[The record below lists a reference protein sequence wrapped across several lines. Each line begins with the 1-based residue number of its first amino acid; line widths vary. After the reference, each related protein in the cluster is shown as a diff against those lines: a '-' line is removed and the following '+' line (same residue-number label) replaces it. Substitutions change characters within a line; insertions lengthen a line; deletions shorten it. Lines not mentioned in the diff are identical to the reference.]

1 MKENIYQPF
10 EILFQ
15 ELDQS
20 PKDGHSH
27 NYFELVYIISGTG
40 KQCINKSTFNYHAGH
55 MFLITPEDCHSFHV
69 LTTTKFCFI
78 RFNEDYIKSS
88 YAGTDRASRT
98 ARVQKLEFILQNANH
113 QPGCILRQ
121 PGDKA
126 LVKPMVESILWE
138 YVNRDLYNRELIEQ
152 LVNTL
157 IIVVARNIAKI
168 LPEQVNEATEE
179 RAVNILHY
187 IHQHIFEPE
196 KIRTEL
202 ISKHFGVSEHYLG
215 KYFKKQT
222 GETLQQYVINYKLKM
237 VENRL
242 LHSEMRIGEIAA
254 EMSFTDESHLNKL
267 FKKYRGMSPT
277 EFRKNQLV
285 LE

>member
-1 MKENIYQPF
+1 MKENMYQPF
-10 EILFQ
+10 EVIFK
-15 ELDQS
+15 ELDEC

-27 NYFELVYIISGTG
+27 NFFELVYIISGTG
-40 KQCINKSTFNYHAGH
+40 KQCVNKSTFNYHAGH
-55 MFLITPEDCHSFHV
+55 MFLITPEDCHSFDI
-69 LTTTKFCFI
+69 TTTTTFCFI
-78 RFNEDYIKSS
+78 RFNDQYIKSN
-88 YAGTDRASRT
+88 YRDTDISGKNE
-98 ARVQKLEFILQNANH
+98 RVKKLEFILQNANH

-126 LVKPMVESILWE
+126 LVKPMVDSILRE
-138 YVNRDLYNRELIEQ
+138 YVNRDLYNKELIEQ

-168 LPEQVNEATEE
+168 LPEHVSEGTEQ
-179 RAVNILHY
+179 RAVNILQY

-196 KIRTEL
+196 KIRTDL
-202 ISKHFGVSEHYLG
+202 ISRHFGVSENYLG

-222 GETLQQYVINYKLKM
+222 GETLQQYVINYKLRM

-254 EMSFTDESHLNKL
+254 EMSFTDESHMNKL
-267 FKKYRGMSPT
+267 FKKYKGLTPSD
-277 EFRKNQLV
+277 FRKSAV
-285 LE
+285 SA

>member
-1 MKENIYQPF
+1 MKENMYQPF
-10 EILFQ
+10 EVIFQ
-15 ELDQS
+15 ELDEC

-27 NYFELVYIISGTG
+27 NFFELVYIISGTG
-40 KQCINKSTFNYHAGH
+40 KQCINRSTFNYHAGH
-55 MFLITPEDCHSFHV
+55 MFLITPEDCHSFDIATK
-69 LTTTKFCFI
+69 TTFCFI
-78 RFNEDYIKSS
+78 RFNDQYIKSNYRDADVS
-88 YAGTDRASRT
+88 GKNE
-98 ARVQKLEFILQNANH
+98 RVKKLEFILQNANH

-126 LVKPMVESILWE
+126 LVKPMVDSILRE
-138 YVNRDLYNRELIEQ
+138 YVNRDLYNKELIEH

-168 LPEQVNEATEE
+168 LPEHVSEGTEE

-202 ISKHFGVSEHYLG
+202 ISRHFGVSENYLG

-222 GETLQQYVINYKLKM
+222 GETLQQYVINYKLRM

-267 FKKYRGMSPT
+267 FKKYKGLTPSD
-277 EFRKNQLV
+277 FRKSAV
-285 LE
+285 SI

>member
-1 MKENIYQPF
+1 MKENMYQPF
-10 EILFQ
+10 EVIFK
-15 ELDQS
+15 ELKEC

-27 NYFELVYIISGTG
+27 NFFELVYIISGTG
-40 KQCINKSTFNYHAGH
+40 KQCVNKSTFNYHAGH
-55 MFLITPEDCHSFHV
+55 MFLITPEDCHSFDI
-69 LTTTKFCFI
+69 TTTTTFCFI
-78 RFNEDYIKSS
+78 RFNDQYIKSN
-88 YAGTDRASRT
+88 YRDTDISGKNE
-98 ARVQKLEFILQNANH
+98 RVKKLEFILQNANH

-126 LVKPMVESILWE
+126 LVKPMVDSILRE
-138 YVNRDLYNRELIEQ
+138 YVNRDLYNKELIEH

-168 LPEQVNEATEE
+168 LPEHVNEGTEE
-179 RAVNILHY
+179 RAVNILQY

-196 KIRTEL
+196 KIRTDL
-202 ISKHFGVSEHYLG
+202 ISRHFGVSENYLG

-222 GETLQQYVINYKLKM
+222 GETLQQYVINYKLRM

-254 EMSFTDESHLNKL
+254 EMSFTDESHMNKL
-267 FKKYRGMSPT
+267 FKKYKGLTPSD
-277 EFRKNQLV
+277 FRKSAV
-285 LE
+285 SS

>member
-1 MKENIYQPF
+1 MKENMYQPF
-10 EILFQ
+10 EIIFK
-15 ELDQS
+15 ELDEC

-27 NYFELVYIISGTG
+27 NFFELVYIISGTG

-55 MFLITPEDCHSFHV
+55 MFLITPEDCHSFEIV
-69 LTTTKFCFI
+69 TTTTFCFI
-78 RFNEDYIKSS
+78 RFNDQYIKSN
-88 YAGTDRASRT
+88 YRDTDVAGRNE
-98 ARVQKLEFILQNANH
+98 RVKKLEFILQNANH

-126 LVKPMVESILWE
+126 LVKPMVDSILRE
-138 YVNRDLYNRELIEQ
+138 YVNRDLYNKELIEH

-168 LPEQVNEATEE
+168 LPEHVSEGTEE

-202 ISKHFGVSEHYLG
+202 ISRHFGVSENYLG

-222 GETLQQYVINYKLKM
+222 GETLQQYVINYKLRM

-267 FKKYRGMSPT
+267 FKKYKGLTPSD
-277 EFRKNQLV
+277 FRKSAV
-285 LE
+285 SI

>member
-1 MKENIYQPF
+1 MKENMYQPF
-10 EILFQ
+10 EIIFK
-15 ELDQS
+15 ELDEC

-27 NYFELVYIISGTG
+27 NFFELVYIISGTG

-55 MFLITPEDCHSFHV
+55 MFLITPEDCHSFEIA
-69 LTTTKFCFI
+69 TTTTFCFI
-78 RFNEDYIKSS
+78 RFNDQYIKSN
-88 YAGTDRASRT
+88 YRDTDVAGRNE
-98 ARVQKLEFILQNANH
+98 RVKKLEFILQNANH

-126 LVKPMVESILWE
+126 LVKPMVDSILRE
-138 YVNRDLYNRELIEQ
+138 YVNRDLYNKELIEH

-168 LPEQVNEATEE
+168 LPEHVSEGTEE

-202 ISKHFGVSEHYLG
+202 ISRHFGVSENYLG

-222 GETLQQYVINYKLKM
+222 GETLQQYVINYKLRM

-267 FKKYRGMSPT
+267 FKKYKGLTPSD
-277 EFRKNQLV
+277 FRKSAV
-285 LE
+285 SI